1 MPTSI
6 KRTILISN
14 SRSRFS
20 LPVFPDDLSA
30 AFSPDVEAAVI
41 CCQRKKKNFSVQK
54 LEAAIKWFVEKDAKH
69 ILDIQTEIQING
81 FQESYRAFYFD
92 WWWLCQQFYCHQIFC
107 ETQLVNSLS
116 YLFCAAS
123 WNRLLC
129 YLVPNTGLGSTISKV
144 VKPYKKHV
152 PWDQSLKSSKWKQ
165 R

>member
-92 WWWLCQQFYCHQIFC
+92 
-107 ETQLVNSLS
+107 
-116 YLFCAAS
+116 
-123 WNRLLC
+123 
-129 YLVPNTGLGSTISKV
+129 
-144 VKPYKKHV
+144 
-152 PWDQSLKSSKWKQ
+152 
-165 R
+165 